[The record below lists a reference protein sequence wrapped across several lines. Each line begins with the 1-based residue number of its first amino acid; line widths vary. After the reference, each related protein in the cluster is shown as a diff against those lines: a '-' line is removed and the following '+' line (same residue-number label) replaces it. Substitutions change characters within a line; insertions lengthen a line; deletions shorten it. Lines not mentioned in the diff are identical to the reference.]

1 MRALYTAA
9 TGMAAQELRVQVIS
23 NNIANMQT
31 TGFKR
36 QRAEFQDLMY
46 ENLRR
51 VGSNTSAQGNKL
63 PIGLDIGAGVKT
75 VGTPRIM
82 TQGNLLPTDGQLDV
96 AIRGDGFFRILLP
109 DNRTAYTRAGSFQ
122 MDDQGRLVTPE
133 GYLVD
138 PAITF
143 PQNASNITINQQG
156 EVSALLPGQTNST
169 VLGQI
174 QLARFVNP
182 AGLEAIGD
190 NLYLETASSGAPQT
204 GNPGDQTTGLGTL
217 LQNQLEQANVNAVTE
232 MSDLIT
238 AQRAYAMNAKV
249 VTAADDMLQQT
260 ANMMR

>member
-9 TGMAAQELRVQVIS
+9 TGMAAQELNVQVIS
-23 NNIANMQT
+23 NNIANMRT

-46 ENLRR
+46 QNLRR
-51 VGSNTSAQGNKL
+51 VGSNTSDQGTKL

-75 VGTPRIM
+75 TGTPRIM
-82 TQGNLLPTDGQLDV
+82 SQGSLLPTDRELDV
-96 AIRGDGFFRILLP
+96 AIRGEGFFRVLMP
-109 DNRTAYTRAGSFQ
+109 DNRTAYSRAGSFE

-143 PQNASNITINQQG
+143 PQNASNISINQQG
-156 EVSALLPGQTNST
+156 EVSALLPNQTTST

-174 QLARFVNP
+174 QLARFVNKS
-182 AGLEAIGD
+182 GLEAIGD
-190 NLYLETASSGAPQT
+190 NLFLETAASGSPQT
-204 GNPGDQTTGLGTL
+204 GNPGTDGMGNL
-217 LQNQLEQANVNAVTE
+217 LQSQLEQANVNAVTE

-249 VTAADDMLQQT
+249 VTAADEMLQQT

>member
-9 TGMAAQELRVQVIS
+9 TGMAAQELNVQVIS
-23 NNIANMQT
+23 NNIANMRT

-46 ENLRR
+46 QNLRR
-51 VGSNTSAQGNKL
+51 VGSNTSDQGTKL

-75 VGTPRIM
+75 SGTPRIM
-82 TQGNLLPTDGQLDV
+82 SQGSLLPTDRELDV
-96 AIRGDGFFRILLP
+96 AIRGEGFFRVLMP
-109 DNRTAYTRAGSFQ
+109 DNRTAYSRAGSFE

-143 PQNASNITINQQG
+143 PQNASNISINQQG
-156 EVSALLPGQTNST
+156 EVSALLPGQTAST

-174 QLARFVNP
+174 QLARFVNKS
-182 AGLEAIGD
+182 GLEAIGD

-204 GNPGDQTTGLGTL
+204 GNPGADGMGNL
-217 LQNQLEQANVNAVTE
+217 LQSQLEQANVNAVTE

-238 AQRAYAMNAKV
+238 AQRAYSMNAKV

>member
-9 TGMAAQELRVQVIS
+9 TGMAAQELHVQVIS

-46 ENLRR
+46 QNLRR
-51 VGSNTSAQGNKL
+51 VGSNTSNQGTKL

-75 VGTPRIM
+75 SGTPRIM
-82 TQGNLLPTDGQLDV
+82 SQGNLLPTDRELDV
-96 AIRGDGFFRILLP
+96 AIRGEGFFRVLLP
-109 DNRTAYTRAGSFQ
+109 DSRNAYSRAGSFE

-143 PQNASNITINQQG
+143 PQNASNISINQQG
-156 EVSALLPGQTNST
+156 EVSALLPGQTIST

-174 QLARFVNP
+174 QLARFMNKS
-182 AGLEAIGD
+182 GLEAIGD
-190 NLYLETASSGAPQT
+190 NLYLETAASGTPQV
-204 GNPGDQTTGLGTL
+204 GNPSVDGMGNL
-217 LQNQLEQANVNAVTE
+217 LQSQLEQANVSAVTE

-249 VTAADDMLQQT
+249 ITAADDMLQQT
-260 ANMMR
+260 SNMMR

>member
-9 TGMAAQELRVQVIS
+9 TGMAAQELNVQVIS
-23 NNIANMQT
+23 NNIANMRT

-46 ENLRR
+46 QNLRR
-51 VGSNTSAQGNKL
+51 VGANTSDQGTKL

-75 VGTPRIM
+75 SGTPRIM
-82 TQGNLLPTDGQLDV
+82 AQGSLLPTDRELDV
-96 AIRGDGFFRILLP
+96 AIRGEGFFRVLLP
-109 DNRTAYTRAGSFQ
+109 DNRTAYSRAGSFE

-133 GYLVD
+133 GYLAD

-143 PQNASNITINQQG
+143 PQNATNISINQQG
-156 EVSALLPGQTNST
+156 EVSAILPGQTAQT

-174 QLARFVNP
+174 QLARFVNKS
-182 AGLEAIGD
+182 GLEAIGD

-204 GNPGDQTTGLGTL
+204 GTPGTDGMGNL
-217 LQNQLEQANVNAVTE
+217 LQSQLEQANVNAVTE

-238 AQRAYAMNAKV
+238 AQRAYSMNAKV
-249 VTAADDMLQQT
+249 VTAADEMLQQT

>member
-9 TGMAAQELRVQVIS
+9 TGMAAQELNVQVIS
-23 NNIANMQT
+23 NNIANMRT

-46 ENLRR
+46 QNLRR
-51 VGSNTSAQGNKL
+51 VGSNTSDQGTRL

-75 VGTPRIM
+75 TGTPRIM
-82 TQGNLLPTDGQLDV
+82 AQGSLLPTDRELDV
-96 AIRGDGFFRILLP
+96 AIRGEGFFRVLLP
-109 DNRTAYTRAGSFQ
+109 DNRTAYSRAGSFE

-143 PQNASNITINQQG
+143 PQNATNITINQQG
-156 EVSALLPGQTNST
+156 EVSALLPAQTQQT
-169 VLGQI
+169 VVGQI
-174 QLARFVNP
+174 QLARFVNKS
-182 AGLEAIGD
+182 GLEAIGD

-204 GNPGDQTTGLGTL
+204 GNPGIDGMGTL
-217 LQNQLEQANVNAVTE
+217 LQSQLEQANVNAVTE

>member
-9 TGMAAQELRVQVIS
+9 TGMAAQELNVQVIS
-23 NNIANMQT
+23 NNIANMRT

-36 QRAEFQDLMY
+36 QRAEFQDLLY
-46 ENLRR
+46 QNLRR
-51 VGSNTSAQGNKL
+51 VGSNTSDQGTKL

-75 VGTPRIM
+75 SGTPRVM
-82 TQGNLLPTDGQLDV
+82 AQGSLLPTDRELDV
-96 AIRGDGFFRILLP
+96 AIRGEGFFRVLLP
-109 DNRTAYTRAGSFQ
+109 DNRTAYSRAGSFE

-143 PQNASNITINQQG
+143 PQNATNITINQQG
-156 EVSALLPGQTNST
+156 EVSALLPGQTTST

-174 QLARFVNP
+174 QLARFVNKS
-182 AGLEAIGD
+182 GLEAIGD
-190 NLYLETASSGAPQT
+190 NLYLETAASGAPQT
-204 GNPGDQTTGLGTL
+204 GNPGVDGMGTL
-217 LQNQLEQANVNAVTE
+217 LQNQLEQANVSAVTE

-238 AQRAYAMNAKV
+238 AQRAYSMNAKV

>member
-9 TGMAAQELRVQVIS
+9 TGMAAQELNVQVIS
-23 NNIANMQT
+23 NNIANMRT

-46 ENLRR
+46 QNLRR
-51 VGSNTSAQGNKL
+51 VGSNTSDQGTKL

-75 VGTPRIM
+75 SGTPRIM
-82 TQGNLLPTDGQLDV
+82 AQGSLLPTDRELDV
-96 AIRGDGFFRILLP
+96 AIRGEGFFRVLLP
-109 DNRTAYTRAGSFQ
+109 DNRTAYSRAGSFE

-143 PQNASNITINQQG
+143 PQNASNISINQQG
-156 EVSALLPGQTNST
+156 EVSALLPGQTAST

-174 QLARFVNP
+174 QLARFVNKS
-182 AGLEAIGD
+182 GLEAIGD

-204 GNPGDQTTGLGTL
+204 GNPGADGAGNL
-217 LQNQLEQANVNAVTE
+217 LQSQLEQANVNAVTE

-249 VTAADDMLQQT
+249 VTAADEMLQQT